1 LIDFAFSSGVET
13 VNAGILLPLLSLVMA
28 SLMAFFKD
36 SVLASSIGQEELT
49 LLIRQAIT
57 FLLDPRLSSSD
68 ILDEEKGKQMVQA
81 INKVSV

>member
-1 LIDFAFSSGVET
+1 MKT

-28 SLMAFFKD
+28 SLMAFFRD
-36 SVLASSIGQEELT
+36 HVLASSIGQEELT

>member
-1 LIDFAFSSGVET
+1 MET

-28 SLMAFFKD
+28 SLMAFFRD
-36 SVLASSIGQEELT
+36 PVLASSIGQEELT